1 MIRGNQKQSE
11 ATDEARMRVRRQLLV
26 QRRVQARHVGRGS
39 SDLHLER
46 RHAHATVHVRHRH
59 AVPDEAGHQT
69 QSDAISVHV
78 RHRHA
83 VPDEAGH
90 QTQSDAISVHVRHR
104 HAAPDEAGHQRPS
117 DAISLGAAFLM
128 RSTIRGT
135 QSGHH
140 QLPSERP
147 SRGRVLAHKQPT
159 YTTH

>member
-46 RHAHATVHVRHRH
+46 RHAHAT
-59 AVPDEAGHQT
+59 
-69 QSDAISVHV
+69 VHV